1 MFKYIWLSLYPLMSA
16 KEEEGQQNQEI
27 TEIKKTII
35 IDATPE
41 VVFKAIT
48 DPNELWF
55 PDQAILEPKIGGK
68 MKFSFFKTDSQYRQ
82 MDFFPEGT
90 ISEFDPNKKI
100 SYTWQQP
107 NIPDF
112 PKTIV
117 TWELEKIDNDKTTLR
132 LLHTGFKPDETAK
145 KHNEGWS
152 HFLSELTKYCQKRN
166 KET

>member
-1 MFKYIWLSLYPLMSA
+1 MTA
-16 KEEEGQQNQEI
+16 KEREGQQNQEMTKI
-27 TEIKKTII
+27 RKTII

-48 DPNELWF
+48 DPDELTHWF
-55 PDQAILEPKIGGK
+55 PDQAILEPNVGGK

-82 MDFFPEGT
+82 MDYFPEGI
-90 ISEFDPNKKI
+90 ISEFVPNKKI
-100 SYTWQQP
+100 AYTWQEP

-117 TWELEKIDNDKTTLR
+117 TWEFEKIDNDKTELK

-152 HFLSELTKYCQKRN
+152 HFLGELTKYCTK
-166 KET
+166 KK

>member
-1 MFKYIWLSLYPLMSA
+1 MSA
-16 KEEEGQQNQEI
+16 KERERQQDQEI
-27 TEIKKTII
+27 AEIRKTII

-48 DPNELWF
+48 DPKELTHWF
-55 PDQAILEPKIGGK
+55 PDQAILEPKVGGK

-82 MDFFPEGT
+82 MDYFPEGI
-90 ISEFDPNKKI
+90 ISEFVPNKKI
-100 SYTWQQP
+100 SYTWQEP

-117 TWELEKIDNDKTTLR
+117 TWELEKIDNDKTRLR
-132 LLHTGFKPDETAK
+132 LLHTGFNPDETAR

-152 HFLSELTKYCQKRN
+152 HFLSELTKYCQKTVTP
-166 KET
+166 K